1 MLCPSCDEIRFPTD
15 VNKRMTT
22 VATTVIE
29 KSRKPGKAG
38 KTNSSKTEQSAN
50 RDVAT
55 VATVTCSRCETPC
68 ESVICC
74 DICLYR
80 FDNECSN
87 LSPDV
92 FAALRKIISQ
102 TGWVCQDCRTVC
114 RTKMGHLQTAQAELA
129 EKLMDTSVS
138 LAYLQDEVEQL
149 KARDNTDSPADNPTH
164 TTSTRIHVSS
174 AQENTVTV
182 KRTVLNTLNDLERR
196 KQNLIVTGIPESDD
210 DDDTEQAECFFV
222 KLCEEHL
229 SIKPLPVHR
238 STKRLGT
245 KSDGCDG
252 SRPRRLLIRLQ
263 SKECVRVVLAA
274 AKNLRGSEDEYVRH
288 SVYINADLSPTEAKL
303 AYERRQ
309 SRRERIARQ
318 QAMVTETTNSSSI
331 TTTITGTSSLGT
343 SAKSDSTGLQRLDM
357 VPINTGFDDS
367 EIAFK
372 LPFQPQPSTGSINA
386 STTTAKQEAAVPLP
400 IHSGDHTTNE
410 QLFQ

>member
-1 MLCPSCDEIRFPTD
+1 MVLGGEW
-15 VNKRMTT
+15 
-22 VATTVIE
+22 
-29 KSRKPGKAG
+29 
-38 KTNSSKTEQSAN
+38 
-50 RDVAT
+50 
-55 VATVTCSRCETPC
+55 CE
-68 ESVICC
+68 
-74 DICLYR
+74 
-80 FDNECSN
+80 
-87 LSPDV
+87 
-92 FAALRKIISQ
+92 
-102 TGWVCQDCRTVC
+102 
-114 RTKMGHLQTAQAELA
+114 
-129 EKLMDTSVS
+129 
-138 LAYLQDEVEQL
+138 
-149 KARDNTDSPADNPTH
+149 ARRS
-164 TTSTRIHVSS
+164 
-174 AQENTVTV
+174 
-182 KRTVLNTLNDLERR
+182 
-196 KQNLIVTGIPESDD
+196 
-210 DDDTEQAECFFV
+210 
-222 KLCEEHL
+222 
-229 SIKPLPVHR
+229 VHR

-245 KSDGCDG
+245 KSDGRDG